1 MTRRIINTLSSA
13 DPVLGRV
20 IAAAGRYTLKPDS
33 LRSPFQHL
41 ARAIAHQQLNGT
53 AANTILRRFVAL
65 FHDDAEKF
73 PTPEQILA
81 SDESAVRGAG
91 FSFAKIRALKDL
103 AQKKLDG
110 VVPEAEEL
118 HKLTDAEIIERL
130 TAVRGIGPWTVKM
143 MLMFQLGRP
152 DVMPAD
158 DFGVPHG
165 FKVAYGLRELPPIK
179 ALDAF
184 AERWAPY
191 RSAAAWYLWR
201 AVDLHK
207 EGKLPKPP
215 AARPKMPRVKPRR
228 KNATK
233 PVSKRALHQSRADR
247 KPHRQ
252 PRSRN
257 PR

>member
-1 MTRRIINTLSSA
+1 MTRRIINALSNA

-20 IAAAGRYTLKPDS
+20 IAAAGRYALKPDN

-65 FHDDAEKF
+65 FCDDAEKF

-81 SDESAVRGAG
+81 SDEGAVRGAG

-110 VVPEAEEL
+110 VVPDAEEL
-118 HKLTDAEIIERL
+118 HTLTDAEIIERL

-158 DFGVPHG
+158 DFGVRHG

-179 ALDAF
+179 ALNAF

-215 AARPKMPRVKPRR
+215 ATAPKMPRVKKR
-228 KNATK
+228 
-233 PVSKRALHQSRADR
+233 VSKRALRQSPVDR
-247 KPHRQ
+247 KPHR
-252 PRSRN
+252 PLRSRS